1 MTGFDSKPQT
11 RGGPRFRPAPL
22 CATIAP
28 ASMSSGERRRDTRH
42 GMRLAVRVLG
52 HLPGGATWD
61 ELTDTDDVSPGGASL
76 SVKRSVELGQVLHL
90 SLALPKRL
98 RQYDLDDRIYRVYA
112 LVRGIVRRPDDQ
124 RVGVMFFG
132 KFPPRGFREKP
143 WARYLLPSDG
153 EAMAAA
159 QKAAA
164 SADAAPDPA
173 PRPDSDTVTLPA
185 STLFAS
191 PFEAAPA
198 PAPDVPAER
207 RTHPRYSMFLNLTIQ
222 QVDEWGAVLQEE
234 LTVADN
240 LSRGGAH
247 VLTTLDF
254 SMSDVILLQEADG
267 SFATRAEVRA
277 VLEGPDGI
285 VRLHLRFLDRELP
298 ARLLKG

>member
-1 MTGFDSKPQT
+1 
-11 RGGPRFRPAPL
+11 
-22 CATIAP
+22 
-28 ASMSSGERRRDTRH
+28 
-42 GMRLAVRVLG
+42 VRVQG
-52 HLPGGATWD
+52 YLPGGATWD

-76 SVKRSVELGQVLHL
+76 SVKRAVELGQVLHL

-112 LVRGIVRRPDDQ
+112 LVRGIVRRPDDL

-132 KFPPRGFREKP
+132 KFPPRGFKERP
-143 WARYLLPSDG
+143 WARFLLPSDG

-164 SADAAPDPA
+164 SADAAPEPA
-173 PRPDSDTVTLPA
+173 PRPDSETVTLPA
-185 STLFAS
+185 LFAS
-191 PFEAAPA
+191 PFEVAAAPG
-198 PAPDVPAER
+198 PGDPGER
-207 RTHPRYSMFLNLTIQ
+207 RAHPRYSMFLNLTIQ

-240 LSRGGAH
+240 LSKGGAH

-254 SMSDVILLQEADG
+254 STSDVILLQEADG
-267 SFATRAEVRA
+267 GFATRAEVRA
-277 VLEGPDGI
+277 VIERADGI
-285 VRLHLRFLDRELP
+285 VRLHLRFLDREPP